1 MGGVCFATY
10 EGFDG
15 CVQSCRN
22 AAAVL
27 GGTWAL
33 IPPDGEPPAAA
44 LDAELLVLSSWHE
57 RYEPILAQ
65 RDRPVVP
72 RWHST
77 VLQSELCHEPWK
89 MARILDLLDQ
99 GAVPGVAVSDPEL
112 RSALGRDGVVFVP
125 EVLAE
130 SDYQGVAPARLRG
143 VHVSLFGAAHGRKNI
158 LVQSA
163 AFDRA
168 RRAAGAPGWTLHLN
182 GQAFED
188 RGYERWLEVARIP
201 YVDHG
206 WLDRAA
212 YLSLVAAMDAGLCA
226 TLSESYCYVAA
237 DHVALG
243 VPIVASPTIACLGD
257 GPVRVRPDRVEDV
270 ADALSAALS
279 SRSEIV
285 AEQRR
290 SLVAQ
295 ARTNAGIARSA
306 LSAIE
311 ARARAGIKGP
321 CQHKVER

>member
-1 MGGVCFATY
+1 MGGVCYATY

-15 CVQSCRN
+15 CVHSCRN

-27 GGTWAL
+27 QGTWAL
-33 IPPDGEPPAAA
+33 IPHDGEMPAAA
-44 LDAELLVLSSWHE
+44 LDAEVLVLSSWHE

-65 RDRPVVP
+65 RDRPVVL

-77 VLQSELCHEPWK
+77 VLQSELGHEQVK
-89 MARILDLLDQ
+89 IARIVDLLDR
-99 GAVPGVAVSDPEL
+99 GVVCAVAVSDPEFPKV
-112 RSALGRDGVVFVP
+112 LGRDAVVFVP

-143 VHVSLFGAAHGRKNI
+143 VHISLFGATHCGRKNI

-163 AFDRA
+163 SFDRA
-168 RRAAGAPGWTLHLN
+168 RRAAGTPGWTLHLN
-182 GQAFED
+182 GQTFDD
-188 RGYERWLEVARIP
+188 RGYEQWLEAARIP

-206 WLDRAA
+206 WLDRTE

-243 VPIVASPTIACLGD
+243 VPIVASPTIACLGS
-257 GPVRVRPDRVEDV
+257 GIARARPDRIDEI
-270 ADALSAALS
+270 AAALAAVLS
-279 SRSEIV
+279 NHSELA

-290 SLVAQ
+290 SLIAQ
-295 ARTNAGIARSA
+295 AETNAGIARSA

-311 ARARAGIKGP
+311 ARARAGIDRP
-321 CQHKVER
+321 RTP